1 MFLCVVY
8 HRRAVTKSSLSF
20 LGIHFHVIESRSELS
35 SPRQQNRSA
44 GTLTTFSFLTAIELM
59 LNRWQKGIFPANR
72 CVAQYVVVAPLISR
86 CMLDIWSKSS
96 YKWVEPISCVSQWSL
111 SAQVG
116 VAWNFS
122 VHNRSGTHPW
132 LTALVFHKSCERVP
146 PHLLINRTFKLSGL
160 SDPKIGDFKY
170 SFCNE
175 QF

>member
-72 CVAQYVVVAPLISR
+72 CVAQYVVVAPFISVACLISDPNPVTNELNPLVAYPSEVWAPR
-86 CMLDIWSKSS
+86 SVWRGISLFTTEAELILD
-96 YKWVEPISCVSQWSL
+96 SL
-111 SAQVG
+111 
-116 VAWNFS
+116 
-122 VHNRSGTHPW
+122 
-132 LTALVFHKSCERVP
+132 
-146 PHLLINRTFKLSGL
+146 HLCSTNPVRESLHT
-160 SDPKIGDFKY
+160 Y
-170 SFCNE
+170 
-175 QF
+175 